1 MPSTTGP
8 PVADPDPAD
17 AVLATLTS
25 GSTVAEVGGACLRAL
40 PRITGTAVTIL
51 TGVNTRRSV
60 FASDDVS
67 AAMEDA
73 QFEHGEGPCL
83 QAFRTGVAVFVADLR
98 DPAHVATWPGYVPA
112 ALLAGA
118 VAVAALPITAGGRRF
133 AVLDLYRG
141 TAGPFDDN
149 ETAVAARF
157 ADAAGRA
164 LLHAVPSAADADYAP
179 ERRDVVHQA
188 VGMVMVQVGGNRHDA
203 LARLRAHAYA
213 TERHLDDTAADVLG
227 HRLSFTP

>member
-1 MPSTTGP
+1 M
-8 PVADPDPAD
+8 ADPDPAD
-17 AVLATLTS
+17 AILATLTS
-25 GSTVAEVGGACLRAL
+25 SSTVAQVGGACLRAL
-40 PRITGTAVTIL
+40 PRISGTAVAIL

-60 FASDDVS
+60 FTSDDVS
-67 AAMEDA
+67 AAIEDA
-73 QFEHGEGPCL
+73 QFEHGEGPCFE
-83 QAFRTGVAVFVADLR
+83 AFRTGVPVFVADLR
-98 DPAHVATWPGYVPA
+98 DPVHVASWPGYVPA

-133 AVLDLYRG
+133 AVLDLYRSI
-141 TAGPFDDN
+141 AGPFDDN
-149 ETAVAARF
+149 EAATAARF
-157 ADAAGRA
+157 ADAAGHA
-164 LLHAVPSAADADYAP
+164 LLHAPSAGGADADYAP

-213 TERHLDDTAADVLG
+213 TETHLADTAADVLG

>member
-1 MPSTTGP
+1 M
-8 PVADPDPAD
+8 ADPDPAD
-17 AVLATLTS
+17 AAFATLTS
-25 GSTVAEVGGACLRAL
+25 SSTVAEVGEACLRAL
-40 PRITGTAVTIL
+40 PRISGTAVTIL

-60 FASDDVS
+60 FTSDDIGT
-67 AAMEDA
+67 AIEDA
-73 QFEHGEGPCL
+73 QFEHGEGPCF
-83 QAFRTGVAVFVADLR
+83 QAFHTGVAVFVADLR
-98 DPAHVATWPGYVPA
+98 DPVHMASWPGYVPA
-112 ALLAGA
+112 ALVAGA
-118 VAVAALPITAGGRRF
+118 LAVAALPITAGRRRF
-133 AVLDLYRG
+133 AVLDLYRSS
-141 TAGPFDDN
+141 AGQFDDN
-149 ETAVAARF
+149 EAAVAARF

-164 LLHAVPSAADADYAP
+164 LLHAVPAAADADSGYAP